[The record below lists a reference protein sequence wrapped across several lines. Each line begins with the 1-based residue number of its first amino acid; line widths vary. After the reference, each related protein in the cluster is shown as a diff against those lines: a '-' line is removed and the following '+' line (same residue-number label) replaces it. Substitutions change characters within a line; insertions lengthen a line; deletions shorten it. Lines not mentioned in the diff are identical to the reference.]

1 MPRIVRWLTLGVLG
15 FMAAPACSDAF
26 GVDEILG
33 IWNTA
38 SINGYSVPG
47 TVVYEGNS
55 HDTRYVRWAFYDGG
69 LCTLTQHVDGVT
81 ETYDECD
88 YTMNVEQETI
98 AIAFLFETWD
108 GSFDENSMTLIDPQD
123 VVWILRKQ

>member
-1 MPRIVRWLTLGVLG
+1 MPRIVRWLTLGILG
-15 FMAAPACSDAF
+15 FVAAPACSDAF
-26 GVDEILG
+26 GVDDILG

-38 SINGYSVPG
+38 SINGYAVPG

-55 HDTRYVRWAFYDGG
+55 HDTQYVRWALYDGG
-69 LCTLTQHVDGVT
+69 LCTLTQQVDGST

-88 YTMNVEQETI
+88 YTVNLEQETI

-108 GSFDENSMTLIDPQD
+108 GRFDGDSMTLTDPQD